1 MSDNFEFSLCYNLRE
16 GESVCCYGRKELP
29 WSCRLLHVL
38 KWMKKTNVRREYP
51 DICVVTIIHKA
62 IKYKEQWGIVIGK
75 ETSGKTGS
83 IHFSSSTIVPSQAD
97 HSKQK
102 SNCYLTSRDD
112 WWGRHVPEEQ
122 KNLVL
127 AWRFFY
133 MIILLF
139 FSLFFLPESELME
152 NLGKGISFGAV
163 KWVILLVKIWKIKGT
178 LGFWES
184 WVEL

>member
-102 SNCYLTSRDD
+102 SNCYFNLT
-112 WWGRHVPEEQ
+112 WWLMRQACSWGTEEFGLGL
-122 KNLVL
+122 KVL
-127 AWRFFY
+127 LYDYSSFFF
-133 MIILLF
+133 LF
-139 FSLFFLPESELME
+139 FFRPRVNWWKIWEKGFPLALLSEWFFL
-152 NLGKGISFGAV
+152 
-163 KWVILLVKIWKIKGT
+163 
-178 LGFWES
+178 
-184 WVEL
+184 